1 MKARVVALLVAI
13 AVTLPTFAQRGRPS
27 APPPTP
33 QPPQQQQPPPPPAQN
48 ATFGL
53 ALRGL
58 SAADNDKFA
67 DGRAE
72 FLKVENVNDGL
83 GPVFNGRSCGEC
95 HNAPAPGGG
104 SNRLVTRFGT
114 TTNGVFDP
122 LTQFGGSLI
131 QNRAIGPQDGS
142 PHAFRPERVPQ
153 AATIVTPRRST
164 PLFGLG
170 LVDATPDSVFIAL
183 AARQA
188 AATAG
193 KVSMVDNISAGM
205 KTVGKFGWKG
215 QNPTLFQFSG
225 DAYLNEL
232 GITNPQFP
240 NENCPSGN
248 CAELAFNPAP
258 GLNDT
263 EDTEALADFMTLLAP
278 PPRGNITNDVNDGE
292 RVFER
297 IGCNSCHVA
306 TLQSGASA
314 TASLNRVTYH
324 PYSDFLLHDMGSLG
338 DGIVQGSASG
348 REMRTAPLWGLRV
361 VNTYLHDGRAT
372 TLEAAITAH
381 DGQGRASRDG
391 FQQLN
396 ANDRQKLIAFLRSL

>member
-1 MKARVVALLVAI
+1 MKAPVVALLAAI

-27 APPPTP
+27 APPPNP
-33 QPPQQQQPPPPPAQN
+33 QPPQQQPPPVVQVT
-48 ATFGL
+48 TFGL
-53 ALRGL
+53 PLRGL
-58 SAADNDKFA
+58 SAADNEKFA
-67 DGRAE
+67 DGREE
-72 FLKVENVNDGL
+72 FRQVETVTEGL

-95 HNAPAPGGG
+95 HSAGALGGG

-114 TTNGVFDP
+114 TTNGAFDP

-131 QNRAIGPQDGS
+131 QNDAIGPRDGS

-153 AATIVTPRRST
+153 QATIVARRRST

-170 LVDATPDSVFIAL
+170 LVDATPDSVFVAL

-188 AATAG
+188 AAVAG
-193 KVSMVDNISAGM
+193 KVSLVDNISAGM
-205 KTVGKFGWKG
+205 KTAGKFGWKG
-215 QNPTLFQFSG
+215 QNPTLFQFAG

-248 CAELAFNPAP
+248 CAELSFNPAP

-263 EDTEALADFMTLLAP
+263 EDTEALADFMEFLAP

-297 IGCNSCHVA
+297 IGCDSCHVA
-306 TLQSGASA
+306 TLQSGSNPV
-314 TASLNRVTYH
+314 ASLNRVTYH

-338 DGIVQGSASG
+338 DGIVQGPASG

-361 VNTYLHDGRAT
+361 INTYLHDGRAR
-372 TLEAAITAH
+372 TLDAAITAH
-381 DGQGRASRDG
+381 EGQGAASRDR
-391 FQQLN
+391 FRQLS
-396 ANDRQKLIAFLRSL
+396 ATDRTKLMAFLNSL